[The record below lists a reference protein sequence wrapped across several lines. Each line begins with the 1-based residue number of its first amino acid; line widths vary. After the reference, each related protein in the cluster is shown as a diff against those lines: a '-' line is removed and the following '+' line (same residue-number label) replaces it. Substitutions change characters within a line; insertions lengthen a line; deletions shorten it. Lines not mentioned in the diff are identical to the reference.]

1 MIVTHQSPPHH
12 DPGHCRPAAQ
22 GTLAQCPG
30 VPMAKAAIAW
40 VEQMRTVKMSKSSRP
55 ALDVGIA
62 N

>member
-1 MIVTHQSPPHH
+1 
-12 DPGHCRPAAQ
+12 
-22 GTLAQCPG
+22 
-30 VPMAKAAIAW
+30 MAKAAIAW